1 MSHVITRCVLAGI
14 GVAACVGVAACHT
27 ESRAPAPIVLGDA
40 QHGRKAIERY
50 GCGGCHTIP
59 GIRGARGRVGPSL
72 AGLSRRPYLAGS
84 FVNEPANF
92 IDWVRQPRRLD
103 PTTIMPNLGV
113 SDADARDI
121 AAFLYRT
128 D

>member
-1 MSHVITRCVLAGI
+1 MSRVITRRLLTGFI
-14 GVAACVGVAACHT
+14 VAACVGVIACRT

-40 QHGRKAIERY
+40 ERGRKAIERY
-50 GCGGCHTIP
+50 GCGSCHAIP
-59 GIRGARGRVGPSL
+59 GIRGARGSVGPSL
-72 AGLSRRPYLAGS
+72 TGLSRRPYLAGS
-84 FVNEPANF
+84 FVNEPANL
-92 IDWVRQPRRLD
+92 ISWVREPRRLD

-121 AAFLYRT
+121 AAFLYRA

>member
-1 MSHVITRCVLAGI
+1 VPAGFI
-14 GVAACVGVAACHT
+14 VAACVLVAACRT
-27 ESRAPAPIVLGDA
+27 EPRAAAPIVLGDA
-40 QHGRKAIERY
+40 ERGRQATERY

-59 GIRGARGRVGPSL
+59 GIRGARGSVGPTL
-72 AGLSRRPYLAGS
+72 AGLGRRPYLAGS

-92 IDWVRQPRRLD
+92 VEWVREPRRLD

-121 AAFLYRT
+121 AAFLYRG